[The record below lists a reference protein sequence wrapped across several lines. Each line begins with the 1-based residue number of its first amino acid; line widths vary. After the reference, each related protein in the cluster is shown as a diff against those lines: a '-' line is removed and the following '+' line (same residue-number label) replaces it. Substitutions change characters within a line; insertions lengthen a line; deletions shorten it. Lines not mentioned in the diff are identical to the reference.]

1 MFVAQS
7 SCECAHLCVSIQS
20 DDPLVCLI
28 GLKQSVSV
36 GFPCRNLV
44 SLFVVG
50 WSDGDADWVDSWI
63 FSFSRREGLVLDVLV
78 LYAILESLNTG
89 IELVANIF
97 SVPVEFAFDSLS
109 ESFSLLSLADDRSW
123 LSSLSLGL
131 LQSID

>member
-1 MFVAQS
+1 M
-7 SCECAHLCVSIQS
+7 
-20 DDPLVCLI
+20 
-28 GLKQSVSV
+28 
-36 GFPCRNLV
+36 
-44 SLFVVG
+44 
-50 WSDGDADWVDSWI
+50 
-63 FSFSRREGLVLDVLV
+63 LD
-78 LYAILESLNTG
+78 AILESLNTG